1 MSPPRVRIEKL
12 KVGYGDLEVIDN
24 VTLSIKPAEIVSIIG
39 PSGCGKS
46 TLLDAIAGVLKNARI
61 EGKIEVNTEKVS
73 YVFQE
78 NTLLPWRTVSS
89 NIFLPYELLNLKPDA
104 ERAKELIRIAG
115 LKGFEGYYPSRLSGG
130 MKRRVDLIKAIV
142 TNPDLLLLDE
152 PFGAL
157 DAYTRI
163 EMQAFLYKLRK
174 EVEDT
179 TTILVTHDVEEALVL
194 SKRVIVLSSRP
205 ARIMGELKSDG
216 YKNPVEA
223 RSTEEFIEKKK
234 KILEILYGGVR

>member
-1 MSPPRVRIEKL
+1 MSLPRVRIEKL
-12 KVGYGDLEVIDN
+12 KVEYGDLEVIDN

-61 EGKIEVNTEKVS
+61 EGKIEVNAEKVS

-78 NTLLPWRTVSS
+78 DTLLPWRTVLS
-89 NIFLPYELLNLKPDA
+89 NIFLPYELLNLKPDVK
-104 ERAKELIRIAG
+104 RAKELIRIAG
-115 LKGFEGYYPSRLSGG
+115 LKSFEDYYPSRLSGG
-130 MKRRVDLIKAIV
+130 MKRRVDLIKAIA

-163 EMQAFLYKLRK
+163 EMQTFLYKLRK

-194 SKRVIVLSSRP
+194 SRRVIVLSSRP

-216 YKNPVEA
+216 YENPVEA

-234 KILEILYGGVR
+234 KILEMLYGGVR

>member
-1 MSPPRVRIEKL
+1 MSLPRVRIEKL
-12 KVGYGDLEVIDN
+12 KVEYGDLEVIDN

-61 EGKIEVNTEKVS
+61 EGKIEVNAEKVS

-78 NTLLPWRTVSS
+78 DTLLPWRTVLS
-89 NIFLPYELLNLKPDA
+89 NIFLPYELLNLKPDVK
-104 ERAKELIRIAG
+104 RAKELIRIAG
-115 LKGFEGYYPSRLSGG
+115 LKSFEEYYPSRLSGG
-130 MKRRVDLIKAIV
+130 MKRRVDLIKAIA

-163 EMQAFLYKLRK
+163 EMQTFLYKLRK

-194 SKRVIVLSSRP
+194 SRRVIVLSSRP

-216 YKNPVEA
+216 YENPVEA

-234 KILEILYGGVR
+234 KILEMLYGGVR